1 MDFCIT
7 DLVGNF
13 MYYFLD
19 LFLRAEF
26 YSTYQ
31 FCLVFAVK
39 LQLSS
44 AYRLYIINVNGIS
57 GSYDCLIAQG
67 IYRIFIRLTDHAQ
80 VLGAVT
86 DTNSDGHCKDLSGFF
101 ADIT

>member
-13 MYYFLD
+13 MYHFFD

-31 FCLVFAVK
+31 FCLVLAVK
-39 LQLSS
+39 LQFSP
-44 AYRLYIINVNGIS
+44 AFRLHIVNVNGIS
-57 GSYDCLIAQG
+57 GSYDGLIA
-67 IYRIFIRLTDHAQ
+67 
-80 VLGAVT
+80 
-86 DTNSDGHCKDLSGFF
+86 
-101 ADIT
+101 